1 MADEVT
7 NPTFP
12 DPRHDDVVEL
22 GERLLVLAELHVV
35 EVAVPRH
42 VRPQSAVLHP
52 VALAR
57 LEEGQAL
64 LGALCDDDETFS
76 PLRRAAL

>member
-1 MADEVT
+1 M

-35 EVAVPRH
+35 EGAVPRH
-42 VRPQSAVLHP
+42 VRPQRPVLRP

-57 LEEGQAL
+57 LEEGQAP
-64 LGALCDDDETFS
+64 LGALCDEEAFA
-76 PLRRAAL
+76 PLRRTAI